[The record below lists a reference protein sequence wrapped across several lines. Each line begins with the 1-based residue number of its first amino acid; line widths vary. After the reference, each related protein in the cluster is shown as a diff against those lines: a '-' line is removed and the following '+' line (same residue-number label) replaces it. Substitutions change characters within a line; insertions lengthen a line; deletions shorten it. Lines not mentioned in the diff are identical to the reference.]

1 MEYRLYCEL
10 KANDKK
16 SGKLL
21 AVTAGVYYVDDEDIK
36 HVLRAPFSETA
47 SVIDRVRHDIKEWLK
62 EDLSE
67 NVRNA
72 DVVYDFDIT
81 YLDDEFFDDEEEV
94 SE

>member
-21 AVTAGVYYVDDEDIK
+21 AVSTGVYYVDEEDIQR
-36 HVLRAPFSETA
+36 VLRAPFSETA
-47 SVIDRVRHDIKEWLK
+47 NVIESIRNSIGEWLK